1 MTIKEKELISDLLY
15 TPYDYRDNLG
25 LSENE
30 TFGLEIEYEA
40 GVKRIIKY
48 LLMRNHVGWNE
59 VDEE

>member
-48 LLMRNHVGWNE
+48 LIIIKT
-59 VDEE
+59 